1 MNGIKEAFAELKKL
15 DAQAELLEK
24 VEPANKQ
31 FIQNAQEGKIK
42 AKIVKNGEVPYQLS
56 DAWMRGEID

>member
-1 MNGIKEAFAELKKL
+1 MDGIKEAFAELKKL

-24 VEPANKQ
+24 VDPANKQ
-31 FIQNAQEGKIK
+31 FIQNVQEGKIK